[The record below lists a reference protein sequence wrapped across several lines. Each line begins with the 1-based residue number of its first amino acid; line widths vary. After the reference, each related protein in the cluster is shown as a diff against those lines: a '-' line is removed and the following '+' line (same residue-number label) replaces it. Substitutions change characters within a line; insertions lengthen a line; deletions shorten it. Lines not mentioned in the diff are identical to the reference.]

1 MKKTFEQ
8 PEVQVQTLVSDE
20 ILFSL
25 SSLFSIFDNEGGEA
39 IID

>member
-20 ILFSL
+20 ILFTL
-25 SSLFSIFDNEGGEA
+25 SSLFSIFDDTNGQA